1 MTRALLSSA
10 GQAARKT
17 VEGSLWP
24 FNGGTRRERLGAAAM
39 LLEFWLIWAGLY
51 VLAWT
56 LRQH

>member
-1 MTRALLSSA
+1 M
-10 GQAARKT
+10 
-17 VEGSLWP
+17 VEGYLWP
-24 FNGGTRRERLGAAAM
+24 FKGGTRRERLVAAAM